1 MVGITSYGAYIPW
14 HRINRM
20 TIYMS
25 IGFVNPAAI
34 MPGEKAVANYDEDS
48 LTMAVNAGM
57 DCIKGMDRSQIDGIY
72 MATTTG
78 PFKERQN
85 AGIIS
90 TALDIKPEARTADFT
105 ASVKAGTTA
114 LLAAYDAVK
123 AGTARNILVCASD
136 CRLGPAGSYQEE
148 MYGDG
153 AAVVHV
159 GKNNVIAEVI
169 GSHSISYDFI
179 DHWRIEGER
188 FNRTGEDRFTRDEG
202 FSRFISETIG
212 GLMKKYKLNPQDIS
226 KVCYPCMYPRPHVK
240 IGQELGFQPNQ
251 IQDHMFTTVG
261 FTGAASPLMIL
272 VAALENAKPGDKII
286 VASYGNGGDAILL
299 EVTPEIEKMGARKG
313 IKKSL
318 TNRKDL
324 ASYNLMVTFNKVLT
338 IDVAGRG
345 EEFFRTSTTILWRDR
360 KKLLGLIG
368 TKCKKCKTP
377 QWPPQRVCINP
388 KCGAIDQMEEYR
400 FADRPGRLFTYTGD
414 MLAFSP
420 TPPEM
425 YGMIDFDGG
434 GRALF
439 NITDC
444 NLDDLKVNIPM
455 EMTFRKRWEAPG
467 FVGYGWKGTPIKG

>member
-1 MVGITSYGAYIPW
+1 
-14 HRINRM
+14 
-20 TIYMS
+20 MS

-48 LTMAVNAGM
+48 VTMAVNAGM
-57 DCIKGMDRSQIDGIY
+57 DCLKDVDRSKIDGAY
-72 MATTTG
+72 LATASG

-85 AGIIS
+85 AGIIA
-90 TALDIKPEARTADFT
+90 TALDLKPESRTADFT
-105 ASVKAGTTA
+105 ASLKSGTTA
-114 LLAAYDAVK
+114 LLAAHDAVK
-123 AGTARNILVCASD
+123 SGTAKNVLVCASD

-153 AAVVHV
+153 AAALLI
-159 GKNNVIAEVI
+159 GKNNVIAELT
-169 GSHSISYDFI
+169 GSYSISYDFI
-179 DHWRIEGER
+179 DHWRVDDER

-202 FSRFISETIG
+202 FSKFIPEAIA
-212 GLMKKYKLNPQDIS
+212 GLMKKCKLNPQDVA
-226 KVCYPCMYPRPHVK
+226 KVCYPCMYVRPHAK
-240 IGQELGFQPNQ
+240 MGSQLGFQPDQ

-261 FTGAASPLMIL
+261 FTGSASPLMIL
-272 VAALENAKPGDKII
+272 VAALEDAKPGDKII
-286 VASYGNGGDAILL
+286 VASHGNGSDALL
-299 EVTPEIEKMGARKG
+299 FEVTPEIEKIGQKKG
-313 IKKSL
+313 IKKNL
-318 TNRKDL
+318 AHRKDL
-324 ASYNLMVTFNKVLT
+324 SSYDRMVTFNNVLT

-360 KKLLGLIG
+360 KKLFGLIG

-400 FADRPGRLFTYTGD
+400 FSDKLGRLFTYTGD

-434 GRALF
+434 GRAIF
-439 NITDC
+439 NLTDC
-444 NLDDLKVNIPM
+444 DLDELSVNVPV
-455 EMTFRKRWEAPG
+455 EMTFRKRWESPG
-467 FVGYGWKGTPIKG
+467 FVGYGWKGTPVKE